1 MRFRHRY
8 PIALLL
14 SLLTLGGAVLTHM
27 LANRDILT
35 VASCTQ
41 GEDTAVVFAYRD
53 KMLILDCNS
62 LALQLT
68 EETMLHKIPFV
79 LTGKNLAELAEYAD
93 YCQIDTVCTD
103 SIVPEG
109 TLSAVRCVNR
119 ADAELSFTMP
129 LRMRMKVREGNVYC
143 AVSYGNVN
151 LIYGS
156 YDDTLES
163 MYEEGKENIYIL
175 VKDCNSVFEKPVKY
189 VIMLSS
195 AQTKIKQN
203 NPGVT
208 FIDGSRQG

>member
-1 MRFRHRY
+1 
-8 PIALLL
+8 
-14 SLLTLGGAVLTHM
+14 
-27 LANRDILT
+27 
-35 VASCTQ
+35 
-41 GEDTAVVFAYRD
+41 
-53 KMLILDCNS
+53 
-62 LALQLT
+62 
-68 EETMLHKIPFV
+68 
-79 LTGKNLAELAEYAD
+79 
-93 YCQIDTVCTD
+93 
-103 SIVPEG
+103 
-109 TLSAVRCVNR
+109 
-119 ADAELSFTMP
+119 
-129 LRMRMKVREGNVYC
+129 MKVREGNVYC

-208 FIDGSRQG
+208 FIDGSRQGITPVRVRPNGSIKSKGAGQWLY